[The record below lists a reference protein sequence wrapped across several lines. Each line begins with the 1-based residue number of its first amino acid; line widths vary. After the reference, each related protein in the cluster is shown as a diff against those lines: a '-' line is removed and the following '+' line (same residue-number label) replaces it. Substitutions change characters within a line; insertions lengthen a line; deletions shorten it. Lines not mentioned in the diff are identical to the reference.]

1 MPSAR
6 SQPRHAAPRAPVRR
20 SAALLP
26 GVLLTAA
33 GAAFAGLAAMPT
45 TVVDLPLQVSAAE
58 ALAPV
63 SLPAPPAA
71 PANVELMAA
80 LAQGLAVANPPP
92 PPPPLLPAPPPLPAT
107 PPLPVAA
114 PPPVPQPPRPPAR
127 VTRGRQPAEPETATN
142 GAYARP
148 GTGRLTSGYGRRW
161 GRLHAGIDLAAG
173 SGALIRAA
181 AAGTV
186 SSAGSEGGYG
196 QAIRIVHS
204 DGTETL
210 YAHNSSLLVGR
221 GEKVKAGQQI
231 AREGSSGNVTGP
243 HLHFEV
249 RINGVPVDPAAWLR
263 KRGVSV

>member
-1 MPSAR
+1 M
-6 SQPRHAAPRAPVRR
+6 
-20 SAALLP
+20 LLP

-45 TVVDLPLQVSAAE
+45 PAADLPLRVSAAE

-63 SLPAPPAA
+63 SLPPPPAA
-71 PANVELMAA
+71 PANVGLMAA

-92 PPPPLLPAPPPLPAT
+92 PPPPTPVQAPPAAPAPVT
-107 PPLPVAA
+107 E
-114 PPPVPQPPRPPAR
+114 QPRAPAR
-127 VTRGRQPAEPETATN
+127 ASRDRQPAEPENATT
-142 GAYARP
+142 GTYARP
-148 GTGRLTSGYGRRW
+148 GIGALTSSYGRRW
-161 GRLHAGIDLAAG
+161 GRLHAGIDIAAG
-173 SGALIRAA
+173 PGAPIRAA

-186 SSAGSEGGYG
+186 RSAGNEGGYG
-196 QAIRIVHS
+196 RAVRIVHP

-210 YAHNSSLLVGR
+210 YAHNSSLLVSA

-249 RINGVPVDPAAWLR
+249 RINGGPVDPAAWLR

>member
-1 MPSAR
+1 M
-6 SQPRHAAPRAPVRR
+6 
-20 SAALLP
+20 
-26 GVLLTAA
+26 LLTAA

-114 PPPVPQPPRPPAR
+114 PPPPPVPEPPRAPAR
-127 VTRGRQPAEPETATN
+127 VTRDRQPAEPETATN

>member
-1 MPSAR
+1 
-6 SQPRHAAPRAPVRR
+6 
-20 SAALLP
+20 
-26 GVLLTAA
+26 VLLTAA

-63 SLPAPPAA
+63 SLPALPPA

-92 PPPPLLPAPPPLPAT
+92 PPPPPPPLPAP

-114 PPPVPQPPRPPAR
+114 PPPVPEPPRAPAR
-127 VTRGRQPAEPETATN
+127 ATRGRQPAEPETAAN

-173 SGALIRAA
+173 SGAVIRAA

-186 SSAGSEGGYG
+186 RSAGTEGGYG
-196 QAIRIVHS
+196 RAIRIVHS

-210 YAHNSSLLVGR
+210 YAHNSSLLVSS

-231 AREGSSGNVTGP
+231 AREGSSGNVTGA